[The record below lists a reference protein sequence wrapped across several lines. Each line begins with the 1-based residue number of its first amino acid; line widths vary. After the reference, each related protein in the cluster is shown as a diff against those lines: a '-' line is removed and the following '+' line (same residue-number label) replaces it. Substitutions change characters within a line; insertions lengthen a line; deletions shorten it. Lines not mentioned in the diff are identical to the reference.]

1 MNKLDAVEARILGS
15 LIEKSYL
22 TPEQYP
28 LSFNALI
35 NACNQKTSREP
46 VMELDAESVGRGL
59 KGLQEKGLAAQR
71 FGSRVPKFAH
81 HAEHLEIGDSTE
93 VLSVLGMLLLR
104 EAQTPSELRVRTE
117 RMAHFTSN
125 EQVEAVLQ
133 KLAEHPQGPYVAR
146 LSRGRFQHLLCGDA
160 PPSEQ
165 AYVAQP
171 AALAKPVDGDPLA
184 RLEERVAAL
193 ESLCRELQDRVGR
206 PALADEPRP

>member
-15 LIEKSYL
+15 LIEKCFL

-46 VMELDAESVGRGL
+46 VMELDATAVGKAL
-59 KGLQEKGLAAQR
+59 KGLQDRGLAAQR

-93 VLSVLGMLLLR
+93 ILAVLGVLLLR
-104 EAQTPSELRVRTE
+104 GAQTAAELRVRTE

-125 EQVEAVLQ
+125 EQIEAVLQ
-133 KLAEHPQGPYVAR
+133 KLADHPQGPYVAR
-146 LSRGRFQHLLCGDA
+146 LSRGRFQQLLCGDA
-160 PPSEQ
+160 PPPEP
-165 AYVAQP
+165 AYVP
-171 AALAKPVDGDPLA
+171 PTAARTEPPSEDRLAK
-184 RLEERVAAL
+184 LEERVAAL
-193 ESLCRELQDRVGR
+193 EALWRELPERSGR
-206 PALADEPRP
+206 TV

>member
-15 LIEKSYL
+15 LIEKCFL

-46 VMELDAESVGRGL
+46 VMELDTETVGRGL
-59 KGLQEKGLAAQR
+59 KGLQERGLAAQR

-93 VLSVLGMLLLR
+93 VLAVLGVLLLR
-104 EAQTPSELRVRTE
+104 GAQTAAELRVRTE

-125 EQVEAVLQ
+125 EQIEAVLQ
-133 KLAEHPQGPYVAR
+133 KLADHPQGPFVAR

-160 PPSEQ
+160 PPPEPSYAPQ
-165 AYVAQP
+165 ASPRTEP
-171 AALAKPVDGDPLA
+171 AGNDRLDK
-184 RLEERVAAL
+184 LEERVAAL
-193 ESLCRELQDRVGR
+193 ESLCRELQERTSR
-206 PALADEPRP
+206 PA